1 MAALVGFATLAIYLV
16 INRVRGHSR
25 LRHIPGPFW
34 TGWTDIWMLYAQLS
48 GRMCF
53 LLAEANDKYGKVA
66 RLPKPAS
73 LY

>member
-1 MAALVGFATLAIYLV
+1 MAALVGIATLAVYLV
-16 INRVRGHSR
+16 IDRVRDHSR

-53 LLAEANDKYGKVA
+53 LLAEANDKYGKVPGYTSPPF
-66 RLPKPAS
+66 LD
-73 LY
+73 